1 MFRNN
6 FNFLQNIRNT
16 GFGDNPETENWT
28 IFDKDGSPNVKLKG
42 MRRQDRFSLYHH
54 LLNISWFKFFG
65 LALLYYIVTNFVFA
79 LIYFALS
86 KTGDTITFSD
96 SVPRFWD
103 CFFFSTHT
111 LTTVGYGN
119 VHPVGFFTNIVASFE
134 MFLGL
139 LNIAIWS
146 GLMYGKF
153 SKPVAYVRF
162 SDNLLVNLDENN
174 EVYEIMFRLAP
185 YKSEV
190 VFSDAHIDL
199 MIMVRQNIDGKQR
212 YRFYTITPELADIK
226 SLALNWTIVHK
237 VDGDSPLQ
245 NFKKEQFQN
254 DNYQLLVYFGAY
266 DEYYANS
273 VKRRKIYDSTDVV
286 FNRQYET
293 MYYAESDYTTLNLN
307 KLNNTIEK
315 KEYA

>member
-42 MRRQDRFSLYHH
+42 MTARDRFSLYHH
-54 LLNISWFKFFG
+54 LLNISWLKFFSFI
-65 LALLYYIVTNFVFA
+65 LLYYVIVNFAFA
-79 LIYFALS
+79 GLYYMLS
-86 KTGDTITFSD
+86 EMGDTITYTGTL
-96 SVPRFWD
+96 PKFWD

-119 VHPVGFFTNIVASFE
+119 IHPVGFWTNCVASFE

-153 SKPVAYVRF
+153 SKPVAFVKF
-162 SDNLLVNLDENN
+162 SSNLLVNLDENG
-174 EVYEIMFRLAP
+174 EASEIMFRLAP
-185 YKSEV
+185 HKSEV
-190 VFSDAHIDL
+190 VFSDAHVDL
-199 MIMVRQNIDGKQR
+199 MIMVRQNIDGVQR
-212 YRFYTITPELADIK
+212 YRFYPIQPELADIK

-237 VDGDSPLQ
+237 IDGDSPLQ
-245 NFKKEQFQN
+245 NFKQKQFL
-254 DNYQLLVYFGAY
+254 DENYQLLIYFSAY
-266 DEYYANS
+266 DEYYANY
-273 VKRRKIYDSTDVV
+273 VKKRQIYDATNVQ
-286 FNRQYET
+286 FNKIYET
-293 MYYAESDYTTLNLN
+293 MYYSEADYTTLNLN
-307 KLNNTIEK
+307 KLNNTRP
-315 KEYA
+315 KENHV